1 MFQLDATERDG
12 TLEVRLVGEFDLA
25 GFDIVDKHLEQAQ
38 LNGQPDVTLDL
49 RGLTFMDSSGIRAI
63 LRAVGRAEASK
74 NGRLRV
80 IPGPPNVQRVFEIS
94 GVEDRLEFVEPE

>member
-12 TLEVRLVGEFDLA
+12 TLEVRLVGELDLA
-25 GFDIVDKHLEQAQ
+25 AFDTVDEHLEQAQ

-63 LRAVGRAEASK
+63 LRALGRAEAS
-74 NGRLRV
+74 NGRLRL
-80 IPGPPNVQRVFEIS
+80 IPGPPHVQRVFEIS